1 MLSIYILV
9 YKLISYKNLKMVSTA
24 TYVNKSDTQYD
35 WPTIVGMNSD
45 RYWYLVA
52 SQIICVFFF

>member
-9 YKLISYKNLKMVSTA
+9 YKLISLKNIKMVSN
-24 TYVNKSDTQYD
+24 VNKSNTQYD
-35 WPTIVGMNSD
+35 WLTIMRMNSD

>member
-9 YKLISYKNLKMVSTA
+9 YKLISLKNLKMVSTA

-35 WPTIVGMNSD
+35 WLTIVGMNSD
-45 RYWYLVA
+45 RY
-52 SQIICVFFF
+52 